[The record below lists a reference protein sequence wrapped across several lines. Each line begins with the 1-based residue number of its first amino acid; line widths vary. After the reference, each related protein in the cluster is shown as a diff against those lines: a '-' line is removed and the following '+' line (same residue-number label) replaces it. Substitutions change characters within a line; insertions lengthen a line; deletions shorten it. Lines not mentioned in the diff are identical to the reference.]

1 MWYCNCGYTFRGIV
15 EIYSQLISFD
25 SPQLLKLGI
34 YFMLLSLVSTRTRY
48 QTRSD
53 QICNADCR
61 PFPLI
66 LNKYGSMFL
75 NIIFTK
81 NDRRITS
88 SISLSNTQSQHPKSC
103 KWVLIIVEVI
113 ENRNIW
119 FRHFPPSF
127 NLAILARNTHKSQSQ
142 GGEDWTVHEHFSF
155 SYQKMLIGT
164 NAIDLPRDINLYLGI
179 SPGK

>member
-53 QICNADCR
+53 QIWNADCR

-127 NLAILARNTHKSQSQ
+127 KPFLQEIR
-142 GGEDWTVHEHFSF
+142 
-155 SYQKMLIGT
+155 
-164 NAIDLPRDINLYLGI
+164 INLNLRAEKTELCMNI
-179 SPGK
+179 SLFPIEKCW